1 MTCTNKTWQTKKSV
15 MHLNIH
21 SVALLTHRA
30 HFTHKPLPQRMRH
43 VQLLRGIRRQLT
55 QMGNI
60 VLKSFTQT
68 PLWSVNLGSVCF
80 CESPSVWLILAVWQ
94 QCFYYDTAPL
104 KACFHSFPAL
114 LFAFEGSQ
122 SSFTEGFQSLFT
134 GNLLNTKEWC
144 QW

>member
-1 MTCTNKTWQTKKSV
+1 

-21 SVALLTHRA
+21 SVALLTHRE

-68 PLWSVNLGSVCF
+68 LLWSVNLGSVCF
-80 CESPSVWLILAVWQ
+80 CESLSMWLILAVWQ
-94 QCFYYDTAPL
+94 QF
-104 KACFHSFPAL
+104 L
-114 LFAFEGSQ
+114 LLRHG
-122 SSFTEGFQSLFT
+122 TIK
-134 GNLLNTKEWC
+134 NLLSFIPCTFVC
-144 QW
+144 L